1 MNMNMPID
9 LSKNVCDQISKLTDN
24 YILELVENGIPYYE
38 AITKAQEEMQRLV
51 EIKMKDKKFHQKLAD
66 DMIKIIKKDDEI
78 FKKVWEFAKEDTKIK
93 MDRVMD
99 DYSQGKISKEE
110 MESTLKLNS
119 IVYEEIEM

>member
-1 MNMNMPID
+1 MNMPID
-9 LSKNVCDQISKLTDN
+9 LSKNVCDQISKWTDN